1 MKLRARRRLANRK
14 RKAGLSTEAGVI
26 AALLAI
32 GSPGFCAIA
41 AASPSVKELSALSLE
56 ELGNIP
62 VTSVF
67 KRPEPLSQAPAA
79 IYVIT
84 NDAIRRSGATSLPEA
99 LRLAPNLNVVR
110 VNSSSYAISA
120 RGFNTFEAAIKLLV
134 LIDGRSV
141 YTPLHAGVF
150 WDQQQVMVEDID
162 RIEVISGPGGTLYGA
177 NAFNGVIN
185 VITKHSRDTQ
195 GGLVSTQIGNI
206 DRTGAIRYGGKIGE
220 HTTYRGYGRG
230 AYMGDTRLPDGTE
243 DEDDWEPRQVGFRSD
258 WERDRDAITVQ
269 GDFFRNT
276 LAASTQVEGGN
287 ILGRWSRRLS
297 ETSGFKLQGYF
308 DKTERLATGVTDRL
322 QTVDIGGQYNFRL
335 GSANDIVLG
344 GGFRH
349 SVEEFTNTVN
359 IFVLRPEKD
368 TQQLANI
375 FVQDSIALG
384 EDVTL
389 TLGNKFE
396 HNSHTGLE
404 LMPNA
409 RLAWRATDNTL
420 LWSAVSRAVRTPS
433 RFDRDLQATGILDPA
448 DDFKSETVIA
458 YEAGIRMQPT
468 DVTSLSVSVFY
479 NDYDDLRVLGTAP
492 SGHLFF
498 SNRMHGTTY
507 GVETWGDYKVY
518 DWWRLSAGFTYLNKG
533 LKLEPGASATALDQH
548 QGNDPDYQASL
559 RSSMDVTRDVEWDIG
574 IRFVDNLTSP
584 VVPGYAALDTR
595 IGWDVTPSVEVS
607 LAGFNLL
614 DDGDGHGETRVATG
628 SRDSVRRDIPRT
640 VYAGLRVRF

>member
-1 MKLRARRRLANRK
+1 MTFRARRRLAIGTGVSSRQA
-14 RKAGLSTEAGVI
+14 KAGVVLATLLVAAGP
-26 AALLAI
+26 AI
-32 GSPGFCAIA
+32 GST
-41 AASPSVKELSALSLE
+41 SKPSVRDLSALSLE
-56 ELGNIP
+56 ELGDIQ
-62 VTSVF
+62 VTSVSR
-67 KRPEPLSQAPAA
+67 RPEPLSRAPAA

-84 NDAIRRSGATSLPEA
+84 SDAIRRSGVTSLPEA

-120 RGFNTFEAAIKLLV
+120 RGFNTFEASTKLLV

-195 GGLVSTQIGNI
+195 GGLASTQIGNV
-206 DRTGAIRYGGKIGE
+206 DRTGALRYGGKIGE

-230 AYMGDTRLPDGTE
+230 AYMGDTRQTNGNE
-243 DEDDWEPRQVGFRSD
+243 AEDDWEPRQAGFRSD
-258 WERDRDAITVQ
+258 WSREQDAVTLQ
-269 GDFFRNT
+269 GDFFRNS
-276 LAASTQVEGGN
+276 LSGSSQIEGGN
-287 ILGRWSRRLS
+287 ILGRWTRKLS
-297 ETSGFKLQGYF
+297 GTSGVELQGYY
-308 DKTERLATGVTDRL
+308 DRVERLSPGVTDRL
-322 QTVDIGGQYNFRL
+322 ETFDIAGQYNTRL
-335 GSANDIVLG
+335 GTSHDVVLG
-344 GGFRH
+344 GGFRN
-349 SVEEFTNTVN
+349 SVEEFTNTLN
-359 IFVLRPEKD
+359 AFVLRPEED
-368 TQQLANI
+368 TVRLANV
-375 FVQDSIALG
+375 FVQDSIALH

-409 RLAWRATDNTL
+409 RLAWRVSESTL

-458 YEAGIRMQPT
+458 YEAGIRTRPT
-468 DVTSLSVSVFY
+468 DATSLSVSVFY

-492 SGHLFF
+492 SGRLFF

-518 DWWRLSAGFTYLNKG
+518 DWWRLSAGFNYLNRN
-533 LKLEPGASATALDQH
+533 LTLEPGASTTALDQH

-559 RSSMDVTRDVEWDIG
+559 RSSMDITKDIEWDIG
-574 IRFVDNLTSP
+574 IRFVDNLTAP

-614 DDGDGHGETRVATG
+614 DDGDGHGETRVT
-628 SRDSVRRDIPRT
+628 SNRRDIPRT